1 MTKDYEEYKVQQ
13 DKHSIF
19 RIILK
24 VVEILLVIGC
34 VLAGLMFIL
43 MLAFPKNG
51 WVELFK

>member
-1 MTKDYEEYKVQQ
+1 MTKDYEEYKAEQ

-24 VVEILLVIGC
+24 VVEILLVICC

-43 MLAFPKNG
+43 MLVFPKNG
-51 WVELFK
+51 WVEFFK